1 MEKATL
7 FGGLR
12 TSREKS
18 DSAGVKIKRKNS
30 YSTSLLAITDGLFL
44 LQSLAGR
51 KPTPPT
57 LRYLRRL
64 VLDVLLQP

>member
-1 MEKATL
+1 M
-7 FGGLR
+7 R